1 MEIRELQA
9 KDRDVFIQMVDD
21 FYHSEAVLH
30 DIPKENILHTADLLI
45 EGTPYAK
52 GYLFEQNGE
61 TAGYGQ
67 ISLTYSNEAGGL
79 CVWVE
84 EVMILPQFR
93 GQGLG
98 HEFFH
103 FLHREFSQAK
113 RFRLEVTKE
122 NPRAAKL
129 YEKLGYE
136 PFDYLQMVK
145 EC

>member
-30 DIPKENILHTADLLI
+30 DIPKENILHTVDLLM

-61 TAGYGQ
+61 IAGYGQ